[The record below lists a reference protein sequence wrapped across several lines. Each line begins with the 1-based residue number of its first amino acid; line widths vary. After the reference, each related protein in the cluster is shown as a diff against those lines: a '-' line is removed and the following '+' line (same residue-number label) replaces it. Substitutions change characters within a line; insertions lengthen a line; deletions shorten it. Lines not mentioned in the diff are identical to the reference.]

1 MKDILMKKHRLSIV
15 STLIALACAGG
26 MPAARAA
33 GPKPDSALPPGVE
46 AVVNNVPIPR
56 ADIDSAIKTSGQPD
70 TPELRAQV
78 KQNLIIQQL
87 VEQAAD
93 KADYGSRPEVN
104 KVVMRARTVAASD
117 LYLHDMARPQPV
129 TDAQVKA
136 RYDQI
141 VASAA
146 PFQYRAEVIAVGTPA
161 EANEVVGELK
171 KGTAFD
177 TLAKKFNTAQ
187 NAGIAEWVDLHTPV
201 AEGNTGGLPVALA
214 QTITQLQP
222 GAVAAPI
229 RIGSAFAFVKLDQKR
244 ATVVPTFDAAKT
256 VLRQQL
262 EAQADQRAMAA
273 LVEKL
278 ASQATIQQ

>member
-1 MKDILMKKHRLSIV
+1 MKKHHLSIV

-33 GPKPDSALPPGVE
+33 GPKPDSSLPPGVE
-46 AVVNNVPIPR
+46 AVVNNVPIPH
-56 ADIDSAIKTSGQPD
+56 ADIDNAIKVSGEAD
-70 TPELRAQV
+70 TPALRAQV

-87 VEQAAD
+87 IEQAAD

-104 KVVMRARTVAASD
+104 KVVMRARTVAATD
-117 LYLHDMARPQPV
+117 LYLHEMARPQPV

-136 RYDQI
+136 RYVQI
-141 VASAA
+141 VGSAA
-146 PFQYRAEVIAVGTPA
+146 PFQYRAEVIAVRGPA
-161 EANEVVGELK
+161 EANEVAAELK

-177 TLAKKFNTAQ
+177 VLAKKYNTAP
-187 NAGIAEWVDLHTPV
+187 NGGVAEWVDLHAPA

-214 QTITQLQP
+214 QTITSLQP

-229 RIGSAFAFVKLDQKR
+229 RIGDAFAFVKLDQKR
-244 ATVVPTFDAAKT
+244 KTVVPTFDASKN

-278 ASQATIQQ
+278 AAQATIQQ

>member
-1 MKDILMKKHRLSIV
+1 MKKHHLSIV

-33 GPKPDSALPPGVE
+33 GPKPDSSLPPGVE

-56 ADIDSAIKTSGQPD
+56 IDIDEAIKTSGQPD
-70 TPELRAQV
+70 TPALRAQV
-78 KQNLIIQQL
+78 KQNLIIQKL
-87 VEQAAD
+87 IEQAAE
-93 KADYGSRPEVN
+93 KADYGVRPEVN
-104 KVVMRARTVAASD
+104 KVVMRARTIASTD
-117 LYLHDMARPQPV
+117 LYLHEMARPQPV

-146 PFQYRAEVIAVGTPA
+146 PFQYRAEVIAVRSPA
-161 EANEVVGELK
+161 EANEIVAELK

-177 TLAKKFNTAQ
+177 ALAKKFNTTP
-187 NAGIAEWVDLHTPV
+187 NGGIAEWADLHTPV
-201 AEGNTGGLPVALA
+201 AEGNTAGVPVPVAQA
-214 QTITQLQP
+214 ITTLQP
-222 GAVAAPI
+222 GTISAPI
-229 RIGSAFAFVKLDQKR
+229 RVGDAFAFVKLDEKR
-244 ATVVPTFDAAKT
+244 KTVVPTFDAAKN

>member
-1 MKDILMKKHRLSIV
+1 MKKHHLSIV

-56 ADIDSAIKTSGQPD
+56 IDVDDAIRTSGQPD

-78 KQNLIIQQL
+78 RQNLIIQKL

-93 KADYGSRPEVN
+93 KANYGSRPEVN
-104 KVVMRARTVAASD
+104 KVVMRARTIASSD
-117 LYLHDMARPQPV
+117 LYLHEMARPQPV

-146 PFQYRAEVIAVGTPA
+146 PFQYRAEVIAVGSPA
-161 EANEVVGELK
+161 QANEVIAELK

-177 TLAKKFNTAQ
+177 ALAKKYNTTP
-187 NAGIAEWVDLHTPV
+187 NGGIAEWVDLHTPV
-201 AEGNTGGLPVALA
+201 AEGNTGGVPVPVA
-214 QTITQLQP
+214 QTITSLKP

-229 RIGSAFAFVKLDQKR
+229 RIGNAFAFVKLDQKR
-244 ATVVPTFDAAKT
+244 ATVVPTFDAAKH

-278 ASQATIQQ
+278 TEQATIQQ